1 MRGRRPGPS
10 GSPSTAPWRDE
21 RCCHKRPHDPQTP
34 GGAWRGQPA
43 TVGQLLLV
51 LDNHQRVL
59 HRSVARPG
67 SYIREEPSS
76 WGRERSYLDMSSDRP
91 RARTRKGLVQIVDAD
106 ECDCAHRV
114 RLWSERTVDDDRTLA
129 GETDGRRRIGRLEA
143 RGSDHLAG
151 GPVGPPPRLDQRR
164 AFLAAPGS
172 SAASV
177 SWSPPTMSRYSMLKF
192 ACFT

>member
-1 MRGRRPGPS
+1 MELAFNIADR
-10 GSPSTAPWRDE
+10 
-21 RCCHKRPHDPQTP
+21 
-34 GGAWRGQPA
+34 
-43 TVGQLLLV
+43 GQLLLV
-51 LDNHQRVL
+51 LDDHQRVL

-91 RARTRKGLVQIVDAD
+91 RARARKGLVQIVDAD
-106 ECDCAHRV
+106 ECDCAHGV
-114 RLWSERTVDDDRTLA
+114 RLWSERAVDDDRTLA

-192 ACFT
+192 ARFT